1 MADNR
6 AITNKTMDKELKRL
20 GLKIQDLIDA
30 EQKMKPSSNKYNLNW
45 SKKQTKKKKRS
56 A

>member
-1 MADNR
+1 MTDKR
-6 AITNKTMDKELKRL
+6 AVTNKTMDKELKRL

-30 EQKMKPSSNKYNLNW
+30 EKKMKPSSQHYNVNW
-45 SKKQTKKKKRS
+45 SKKQTKKKSRN

>member
-1 MADNR
+1 MTDKR
-6 AITNKTMDKELKRL
+6 AVTNKTMDKELKRL

-30 EQKMKPSSNKYNLNW
+30 EKKMKPSSQHYNVNW
-45 SKKQTKKKKRS
+45 SKKQTKKKKKT